1 MCLFYMFPELLLFD
15 AFIDVLAFN
24 VQVDTKLD
32 ILESESMC
40 HLLHTTVLLDF
51 FNIYG

>member
-1 MCLFYMFPELLLFD
+1 MFSTFPELLLFD
-15 AFIDVLAFN
+15 AFIVVLAFN

-40 HLLHTTVLLDF
+40 VIYYILLFYWTF
-51 FNIYG
+51 